1 MTRAAGVL
9 SGSGVAVGLLLVAV
23 VAPAAPGAP
32 PAPWPDV
39 VREVSGV
46 LERAARAYEA
56 NDAKGALDLVAEAY
70 FGAFEERGME
80 AAVRREISA
89 RRARDLE
96 RMFGEIRRAM
106 GQGEPAPGVRRRI
119 TALREALD
127 EDARELVRVGATATS
142 LAEKAEKEDGVGPE
156 PDAAPRVVSAKALTG
171 QLAARLDEVGERHRT
186 GDREGAKALLA
197 SAYFDLFEGQGL
209 EAAVAARAP
218 RRKAEIEAGFV
229 LVRGLIVAGK
239 PADRIVEELE
249 TLKTRIRGATAL
261 LDQERGR
268 WGAFFNGLLL
278 IVREGFEAILIVTAL
293 AAYLLKS
300 GHPDKVAVVYRASLV
315 ALVASVLTAIAIR
328 TLFTLSPR
336 HQETL
341 EGAAMLLATAVLF
354 YVSYW
359 LTSKAEADRWQRY
372 VRTRVQ
378 AALGTGSLVALWSAA
393 FLAVYREGAE
403 TVLFYEA
410 LLAGSGPAE
419 RAAVLGGFGVG
430 SLALVLVFLVL
441 RSGALRVPIRPF
453 FTVTSALLYYLAFV
467 FAGRGIREL
476 QASGVVGAT
485 PASWIPTWE
494 PLGLYP
500 TWESA
505 GLQAVLVAA
514 AVSALVHLFSR
525 RARRV
530 GAEVAHP

>member
-1 MTRAAGVL
+1 MSRAARVL

-23 VAPAAPGAP
+23 VAPAAPDAS
-32 PAPWPDV
+32 PALWPDV

-46 LERAARAYEA
+46 LERAAKAYEA
-56 NDAKGALDLVAEAY
+56 NDPKGAQELVGEAY

-96 RMFGEIRRAM
+96 KMFGEIRRAI
-106 GQGEPAPGVRRRI
+106 GTGEPAPGVRRRI
-119 TALREALD
+119 TTLREALD

-142 LAEKAEKEDGVGPE
+142 LAEKEDGVGPE
-156 PDAAPRVVSAKALTG
+156 PEAAPRVVAAKALTT
-171 QLAARLDEVGERHRT
+171 QIAARLDEVRARHRA

-197 SAYFDLFEGQGL
+197 STYFDLFEGQGL

-218 RRKAEIEAGFV
+218 RQKAEIEAGFV
-229 LVRGLIVAGK
+229 SVRGLIVAGK
-239 PADRIVEELE
+239 PAESVAEALE
-249 TLKTRIRGATAL
+249 ALKARIRDATAL
-261 LDQERGR
+261 LDGERGR
-268 WGAFFNGLLL
+268 WGAFFNGLIL

-300 GHPDKVAVVYRASLV
+300 GHADKVGVVYRASLV
-315 ALVASVLTAIAIR
+315 ALAASALTAVAIR

-372 VRTRVQ
+372 VRTRIQ

-430 SLALVLVFLVL
+430 SLALVLVFFVL
-441 RSGALRVPIRPF
+441 RSGALHIPIRPF

-467 FAGRGIREL
+467 FAGRGIQEL
-476 QASGVVGAT
+476 QGSGVVGAT
-485 PASWIPTWE
+485 PAPWIPTWE
-494 PLGLYP
+494 LLGLYP
-500 TWESA
+500 TWESV
-505 GLQAVLVAA
+505 GLQVVLVVAA
-514 AVSALVHLFSR
+514 AGALVHLLWR
-525 RARRV
+525 RGRRV
-530 GAEVAHP
+530 GAEVAHS